1 MFSKTKVRLYNG
13 SDKKGTGSREVP
25 LSHSNQ
31 LERLASKSARVL
43 MEFKSTFPF
52 TLFPDEIIV
61 DETKVSIH
69 THYFFATKQV
79 RSVEFKDIFN
89 VTIQQGVVFANM
101 TIADRFFSQEPINI
115 PYLKKNDAIKARRL
129 IQGLILASK
138 EGIKIHDLPYDELMQ
153 KLERIGQSR

>member
-1 MFSKTKVRLYNG
+1 
-13 SDKKGTGSREVP
+13 
-25 LSHSNQ
+25 
-31 LERLASKSARVL
+31 

-101 TIADRFFSQEPINI
+101 TIADRFFSQEPINT

-153 KLERIGQSR
+153 KLERIGKSR